1 MTQPYIFHLPAYVKN
16 LKEKSR
22 ADKFSDRGLAVST
35 SWDRPSIKMAVRAVP
50 VSEMHLLDNVPENDR
65 AKFCLPTSAQGG
77 GENGNGEG
85 RRGVKMWK
93 EKEKR
98 FVVMGHRGN
107 GMNMLELSDRRMKA
121 IRENTIRSFLNAGKL
136 GLDFVEF
143 DVQGLIIEKRVTD
156 LTLDEFLSYGP
167 QRSAENVGK
176 PIYRKTKG
184 GTIFEWAVEDDDHLC
199 ILKDVFQ
206 SVNDSLGFNIELKFD
221 NNRVYTEAELV
232 RVIQVIM
239 KVVLDDAKERVIMFS
254 TFHPDAALLIRKLQ
268 NLYPVFFLSNGGN
281 EIHSDTRRNSL
292 EEAVKLCLAGGLQGI
307 VSEVKAILRNPSAIN
322 KIKDSHLSL
331 ITYGQLNNVGEVVYM
346 QRNMGVEGVIVDVV
360 EEIMETVSEL
370 NDTES
375 GERGQALCI
384 DEKTVLTE
392 KMDRHCSKEEILCLF
407 SLLPL
412 LLHR

>member
-1 MTQPYIFHLPAYVKN
+1 
-16 LKEKSR
+16 
-22 ADKFSDRGLAVST
+22 
-35 SWDRPSIKMAVRAVP
+35 MAVRAVP
-50 VSEMHLLDNVPENDR
+50 VSEKHLLDNVPENDG

-77 GENGNGEG
+77 GENGNVDG
-85 RRGVKMWK
+85 RRGVKMWR

-121 IRENTIRSFLNAGKL
+121 IRENTIRSFLNAGKV

-143 DVQGLIIEKRVTD
+143 DVQVTKDGFPVIFHDVFLFTEEKGLITEKRVTD
-156 LTLDEFLSYGP
+156 LSLDEFLSYGP

-239 KVVLDDAKERVIMFS
+239 QVVLDDAKERVIMFS

-281 EIHSDTRRNSL
+281 ELHSDSRRNSL

-307 VSEVKAILRNPSAIN
+307 VSEVKAILRNPGAIT

-370 NDTES
+370 DDRDG

-384 DEKTVLTE
+384 DEKTVLME

-407 SLLPL
+407 SLLPQ
-412 LLHR
+412 LLHQWC

>member
-1 MTQPYIFHLPAYVKN
+1 MLLMFGVNRKAPFVQVFPKSAILSGLLSKKVTKDGFPVIFHDVFLFTE
-16 LKEKSR
+16 EK
-22 ADKFSDRGLAVST
+22 
-35 SWDRPSIKMAVRAVP
+35 
-50 VSEMHLLDNVPENDR
+50 
-65 AKFCLPTSAQGG
+65 
-77 GENGNGEG
+77 
-85 RRGVKMWK
+85 
-93 EKEKR
+93 
-98 FVVMGHRGN
+98 
-107 GMNMLELSDRRMKA
+107 
-121 IRENTIRSFLNAGKL
+121 
-136 GLDFVEF
+136 
-143 DVQGLIIEKRVTD
+143 GLIIEKRVTD

-232 RVIQVIM
+232 RVIKVIM

-370 NDTES
+370 NDTDS